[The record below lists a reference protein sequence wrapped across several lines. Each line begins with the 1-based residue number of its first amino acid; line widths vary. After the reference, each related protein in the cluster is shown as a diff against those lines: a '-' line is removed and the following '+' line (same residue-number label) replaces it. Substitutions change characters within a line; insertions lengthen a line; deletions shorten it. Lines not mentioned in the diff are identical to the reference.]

1 MIKRLFFCITACLV
15 LGTASAQSLAFLS
28 TQLVPIEEAEA
39 MRRQILADF
48 PKSVEFIPEAAGPFI
63 DRLLAEARAGRGTVD
78 LIGTLHGD
86 FPQLV
91 GANAVQPV
99 TELATALADRGFTQV
114 FMELG
119 RLGTE
124 TQYYIPWM
132 QATYIMA
139 AHRQALVYLPEGADL
154 NRLTY
159 AQLTEWAANI
169 QEATGSRMLG
179 FPAGPGGLM
188 HRFLQGYLYP
198 SFTGSVVREFR
209 SEAAA
214 EMWQTFRDL
223 WRHVHPSSTV
233 YSFMQ
238 EPLLAGEV
246 WIAWDHTARLL
257 DALRQ
262 RPDEFVAFPAPAGPE
277 GRGFMPVL
285 TGLGI
290 PATAPN
296 PEGAAELIAYLTRPE
311 VQVSVLQ
318 AGIGFF
324 PVVEV
329 ELPEDL
335 PEGVRLAGD
344 AIRQQE
350 GAEDALASLL
360 PVGLGGLGG
369 EFNKV
374 FLDTFTRIILRG
386 ENIRQ
391 VLDAE
396 AENLRRVIN
405 AAGAPC
411 WPPDEPSVGPCPVN

>member
-15 LGTASAQSLAFLS
+15 LGTASAQSLVFLS

-91 GANAVQPV
+91 GANAVQRV

-139 AHRQALVYLPEGADL
+139 AHRQALAYLPEGADL

-188 HRFLQGYLYP
+188 HRFFQGYLYP

-214 EMWQTFRDL
+214 EMWQAFRDL

-262 RPDEFVAFPAPAGPE
+262 RPDEFVAFPAPAGPQ

-335 PEGVRLAGD
+335 PEGVRIAGD

-405 AAGAPC
+405 EAGAPC